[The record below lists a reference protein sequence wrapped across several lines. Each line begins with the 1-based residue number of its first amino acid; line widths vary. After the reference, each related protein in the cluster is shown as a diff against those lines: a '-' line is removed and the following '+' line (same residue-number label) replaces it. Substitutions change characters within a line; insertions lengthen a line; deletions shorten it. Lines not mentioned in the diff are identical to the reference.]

1 MKEGRALH
9 PSSLGRV
16 LTSFLIHYFP
26 TYLDPD
32 FTSTLEEQLDL
43 IAGEGY
49 YMLCMACMQWFPSN
63 IVNTS

>member
-1 MKEGRALH
+1 M
-9 PSSLGRV
+9 